1 MPRPNHQF
9 LKLTGLALL
18 AIVVSALTPASS
30 FGQKSGPPTADVNVV
45 NTPLPV
51 TGSVDVSGPIAAT
64 QSGAWTVGISGTP
77 TVELGGTSA
86 VSSADQTVLIDSF
99 AGEIEA
105 GFNEVASG
113 DATGFKSVRVLTN
126 CFLGATC
133 GSVVVRV
140 YSIVNARSYLVDQ
153 FPMQSFVA
161 DTRVYDVIGTS
172 VAVQLVNNS
181 GGSLTNIGAA
191 IVGRAN

>member
-1 MPRPNHQF
+1 M
-9 LKLTGLALL
+9 
-18 AIVVSALTPASS
+18 
-30 FGQKSGPPTADVNVV
+30 
-45 NTPLPV
+45 
-51 TGSVDVSGPIAAT
+51 
-64 QSGAWTVGISGTP
+64 
-77 TVELGGTSA
+77 
-86 VSSADQTVLIDSF
+86 SSADQTVLIDSF

>member
-1 MPRPNHQF
+1 MPRPNHHF
-9 LKLTGLALL
+9 LKLTALALL
-18 AIVVSALTPASS
+18 VAVVSVLTPASS
-30 FGQKSGPPTADVNVV
+30 FGQKSGPPAVEVSVV

-51 TGSVDVSGPIAAT
+51 TGSIDVSGPIAAT

-99 AGEIEA
+99 AGDIVA
-105 GFNEVASG
+105 GFNEVAFG

-133 GSVVVRV
+133 ASVVVRV
-140 YSIVNARSYLVDQ
+140 YTIVGGRSYLVEQ

-161 DTRVYDVIGTS
+161 DTRVYDVIGTN
-172 VAVQLVNNS
+172 VTIQLVNNS
-181 GGSLTNIGAA
+181 GGSLSNIGAA
-191 IVGRAN
+191 IFGRAN

>member
-1 MPRPNHQF
+1 M
-9 LKLTGLALL
+9 
-18 AIVVSALTPASS
+18 SS
-30 FGQKSGPPTADVNVV
+30 S
-45 NTPLPV
+45 
-51 TGSVDVSGPIAAT
+51 
-64 QSGAWTVGISGTP
+64 
-77 TVELGGTSA
+77 
-86 VSSADQTVLIDSF
+86 DQTELIDSF
-99 AGEIEA
+99 SGDIVA

-140 YSIVNARSYLVDQ
+140 YTIVGGRSYLVEQ

-161 DTRVYDVIGTS
+161 DTRVYDAIGTS

-181 GGSLTNIGAA
+181 GGPLTNIGTA
-191 IVGRAN
+191 IFGRAN